1 MYDQNVVLQT
11 LQQRRKE
18 LRLTFLY
25 KIAEDLVPAIPSDKY
40 LKPIRDKRKRT
51 AKVFPDHVSQ
61 NPVDKY
67 ETNNTRPFIIPEA
80 KNSKQYKNSFFVRT
94 IQEWNRLDN
103 SVVNAESVNCFKA
116 RLRKD

>member
-1 MYDQNVVLQT
+1 MLVDLDLQT

-40 LKPIRDKRKRT
+40 LKPIQGKRNKT
-51 AKVFPDHVSQ
+51 AKVFPGHVTQ

-67 ETNNTRPFIIPEA
+67 ETNNSRPFKIPEA
-80 KNSKQYKNSFFVRT
+80 RNSNQYKNYFFVRT

-103 SVVNAESVNCFKA
+103 SVVIAESVNCFKA
-116 RLRKD
+116 RLRKA